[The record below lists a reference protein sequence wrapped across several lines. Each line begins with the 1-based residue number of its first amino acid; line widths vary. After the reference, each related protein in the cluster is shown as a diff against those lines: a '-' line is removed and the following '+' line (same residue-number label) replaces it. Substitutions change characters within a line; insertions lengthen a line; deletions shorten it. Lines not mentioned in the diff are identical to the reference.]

1 MRQFPLAV
9 EGEVRSFDTD
19 GRVLDTADNVVG
31 SWTTTEDNRIRVVKA
46 EGDSVDLAVDWS
58 FNASNHLTISI
69 GGRELFAIV
78 NTVDG
83 LPRYRLDKN
92 ILVVDPDGDG
102 DFEFRLHCLFGMNGQ
117 GNLVLSIN
125 GVESVIDG
133 FIEDKKSRFR
143 FQFFDKQLPNFPN
156 SLVLSGQWE
165 RKPVANEIR
174 LHFKLDDPTLEI
186 AGKSL
191 DLPAAVRVDPAR
203 NHLALI
209 YQSTSHGERRLQF
222 LGSFDIRPGFT
233 LVFRIDD
240 VKDGGVRKSK
250 IEVETTFE
258 FDAAQGSLSL
268 FVGKVKTPTSQVV
281 EVGGAL
287 RVVLKN
293 NATLDWTFAYQKNT
307 AGGKAVTTIATALQF
322 KFEQN
327 QLLVEFKQEG
337 KVRSVNVTAK
347 VVKEDFTL
355 TGGVQIVNDPQGR
368 RIKSFIGISF

>member
-1 MRQFPLAV
+1 MRRFPLAV

-31 SWTTTEDNRIRVVKA
+31 SWTTTDDNRVRVDKSD
-46 EGDSVDLAVDWS
+46 GGHVDLAVDWK
-58 FNASNHLTISI
+58 FNASNQLTLSI

-78 NTVDG
+78 NTTDG
-83 LPRYRLDKN
+83 LPRYSLDN
-92 ILVVDPDGDG
+92 NVLVVDPDGDG
-102 DFEFRLHCLFGMNGQ
+102 DFEFRLRCLFGINEQ
-117 GNLVLSIN
+117 GNLVVSIN
-125 GVESVIDG
+125 GTESVIDG

-143 FQFFDKQLPNFPN
+143 FQFFDKQLPSFPN

-165 RKPVANEIR
+165 RKPVADEIR
-174 LHFKLDDPTLEI
+174 LHFKLDDPALEI
-186 AGKSL
+186 AAKPL

-203 NHLALI
+203 NHLALV
-209 YQSTSHGERRLQF
+209 YQSASHGERRVQF
-222 LGSFDIRPGFT
+222 LGSFEIRPGWT

-258 FDAAQGSLSL
+258 WDAARGSLSL
-268 FVGKVKTPTSQVV
+268 FVGKTRTPTSQVV

-287 RVVLKN
+287 SVVLKN

-322 KFEQN
+322 KFDQN
-327 QLLVEFKQEG
+327 QLLIEYKQDG
-337 KVRSVNVTAK
+337 KSRSVNITAK

-368 RIKSFIGISF
+368 RVKSFIGVSF